1 MNTSVRVQS
10 AIIESTIEYLNTAYL
25 TKYDDFNDARTAFVR
40 DVVSGP
46 MFREP
51 LFEVQDR
58 YPDSGQNLD
67 AFLASSGV
75 LPGLRSAKEREL
87 IARLF
92 SAIAPGELYQHQV
105 NALSSALLEDRNVV
119 VTTGTGSG
127 KTLAFLLPTLLAI
140 FREALGEK
148 DRPRWTLA
156 GQRTE
161 ERWWRRTPLQFMP
174 RRSAHAR
181 LPGIRAMLMYPL
193 NALVQDQVEN
203 LRKVLDSAQA
213 DETYKELFNGERI
226 FVGQYNGATPGKG
239 LPDNPHKLQECAR
252 QLDLIHREFAD
263 VDDAHRH
270 RLPRPFGSELLTRWD
285 MQQSP
290 PDILITNYSMLAV
303 MLVRDNERMMLEA
316 TKRWLES
323 DKRNRFTL
331 VIDEL
336 HSYRGTA
343 GTEISY
349 ILKTF
354 LGRIGLSPVHPQLR
368 ILATSASLEDASA
381 PGAAD
386 PRFLSDFFGTPRG
399 GTHFTLISGP
409 KVVPRLGAALTVRPL
424 ASILSDY
431 AARAGEPGALAEIAS
446 KVRGRA
452 GVPAGSQSLGE
463 LLNDI
468 GVEDALKELATGKK
482 AKLNEPG
489 LGMPPLTMGDIADG
503 LFDGNLDAARGLLD
517 LVTSESPELDGFR
530 GKLRMHIFVKN
541 LTGIVRSMYSEEGI
555 LGPPLLYEK
564 GRSICAAKGVTTLE
578 CCYCQEC
585 GELYYR
591 GYKREIDVRNA
602 KITLL
607 NAELPSG
614 KEKDEI
620 VQVLLYL
627 GLEPFPAPWREVRF
641 DGRSGEYT
649 TNLVKPG
656 LLRAWLR
663 EDPLDRFP
671 DECPSC
677 EAKWT
682 QRPDRVTSPIRTMG
696 TGYHKLNQV
705 IIEQLVGSM
714 YDASSRSSPPKL
726 VVFSDSRRDASQI
739 AAELEQNHYKDAVR
753 ALTETFLKSPGGD
766 KAELKDFIDKAS
778 KMKAFEISRHPFY
791 ELSKDDALRIWSLAH
806 GDLTKEENP
815 VEWALAQ
822 RLIRQGEVRTIHF
835 DSVVSFV
842 ERQLVDRAIN
852 PAGLYEPRVPDCP
865 PWPELYEEHDDKD
878 LAIKERYQQLRRSY
892 RDRLQREVRMV
903 VTDAMGRDFE
913 SLGYGWL
920 TFDRNSA
927 AAPKSE
933 DESRL
938 VDSLLRHLAFHY
950 TTRSDTAQGRE
961 TGKLVAFYCK
971 WLRENFSRFAGL
983 NDLDL
988 STQVRDL
995 LRPLGVI
1002 DDLFRLRHANLFIH
1016 KPEAAFWKCSLCG
1029 SVHLFHVNLRCRR
1042 IKYRTVCKGQLVAHP
1057 IEELAARPNYYG
1069 SFSRAGHHNRPLR
1082 TEELIGQT
1090 DKTDQRERQLAF
1102 QGVFVGGLLEHYQKD
1117 RKRLTKYFSID
1128 LLSVTTT
1135 MEAGVD
1141 IGGLKAVYLANM
1153 PPRRFNYQQRVG
1165 RAGRRNDRLSL
1176 AVTFCKGQS
1185 HDEYYFR
1192 NSMLMVSERTPNPK
1206 LDLDVDKILLRVL
1219 LKNSFYRAFQTS
1231 ESVKGR
1237 YNQVKINGGRT
1248 SGAFGS
1254 LGELGAHSDL
1264 LLDAIEAQRAD
1275 VLRTASLLAPERSSA
1290 DHARL
1295 YEVMLQQIRDEI
1307 VPNIGALITKYS
1319 PDHSLSEV
1327 LALEGFFPLFGL
1339 PIRNTS
1345 LIHEDP
1351 NGPPNSHKFPLEH
1364 GKIDRSLDIAIS
1376 EFAPDSE
1383 LTKDKRVIRSVGVA
1397 WPEARTSR
1405 GKTWINSSDP
1415 KLPKLEVVCR
1425 QCHTISFEDSDV
1437 CDRCGAA
1444 GDRLAK
1450 LVSWSP
1456 AAFVADFHGVR
1467 QYDGHINKDPKLV
1480 LSFPIGL
1487 EHSNREAAGG
1497 NYLVSSYSGTLVR
1510 TNTNNFSGY
1519 TFRKINS
1526 TTMRGFYLAEPL
1538 STPVRTNAWLEP
1550 SVMGEQHSNVALTT
1564 ERKTDILLIQAK
1576 AWPRSF
1582 DHTGSPSRYKVRAA
1596 WASVAELLGKA
1607 IVYREDIEPTEISV
1621 GTRFEPK
1628 EDADTGERRDLWG
1641 VFIADNLDNGAGYS
1655 SNYSTSAS
1663 FDELLAYVASR
1674 LGSDMCG
1681 ERHRS
1686 VCFSSCYDCLRN
1698 YGNRF
1703 SHADL
1708 DWRLGLDLIRLLR
1721 GDVPSMSLREPH
1733 WRDVVGDRFVS
1744 RLREFGNL
1752 HDLKL
1757 DVVGDHVLAKSESKQ
1772 LGIVPL
1778 HPLVNHNV
1786 ITVAQLAD
1794 ELTERA
1800 GVRVVFCCPY
1810 ELERQPVSE
1819 IQRLSAARRNLGK
1832 SV

>member
-1 MNTSVRVQS
+1 MSTAVRVHS
-10 AIIESTIEYLNTAYL
+10 KIIESTVEYLNTAYL
-25 TKYDDFNDARTAFVR
+25 TKYDDFNDARTALVR
-40 DVVSGP
+40 DLRAGP

-51 LFEVQDR
+51 LFEVQER
-58 YPDSGQNLD
+58 YPYSGQDLE
-67 AFLASSGV
+67 AFLASSDA
-75 LPGLRSAKEREL
+75 LPGLRSPTERQL
-87 IARLF
+87 VARLF
-92 SAIAPGELYQHQV
+92 NAIAPSELYQHQV
-105 NALSSALLEDRNVV
+105 NALSASLVEGRNVV
-119 VTTGTGSG
+119 ITTGTGSG
-127 KTLAFLLPTLLAI
+127 KTLAFLLPTLLTI
-140 FREALGEK
+140 FREALG
-148 DRPRWTLA
+148 DNNRPRWTLA
-156 GQRTE
+156 GSRTE
-161 ERWWRRTPLQFMP
+161 EPWWRRTPLQFVP

-213 DETYKELFNGERI
+213 DVTYKELFNGERI
-226 FVGQYNGATPGKG
+226 FVGQYHGATPGRG
-239 LPDNPHKLQECAR
+239 SPDNTLKLQECAR
-252 QLDLIHREFAD
+252 KLEVIHSEFTD

-285 MQQSP
+285 MQLSP

-303 MLVRDNERMMLEA
+303 MLVRENESTMFEA
-316 TKRWLES
+316 TKRWVES

-354 LGRIGLSPVHPQLR
+354 LSRIGLSPVHPQLR

-381 PGAAD
+381 SGTAD
-386 PRFLSDFFGTPRG
+386 PKFLSDFFGTPRDG
-399 GTHFTLISGP
+399 GHFKIISGP
-409 KVVPRLGAALTVRPL
+409 KVVARTGAALSVRPL
-424 ASILSDY
+424 APILSNY
-431 AARAGEPGALAEIAS
+431 ATCAGTPGALDDTTSKMRARIGAS
-446 KVRGRA
+446 AKSKR
-452 GVPAGSQSLGE
+452 LGE

-468 GVEDALKELATGKK
+468 GIEDALRELATLKQ
-482 AKLNEPG
+482 AKLKDPAFG
-489 LGMPPLTMGDIADG
+489 TPPLTVGEIADG
-503 LFDGNLDAARGLLD
+503 LFDGNVESARGLLD
-517 LVTSESPELDGFR
+517 LVTSESPELDAFT
-530 GKLRMHIFVKN
+530 GKLRMHVFVKN
-541 LTGIVRSMYSEEGI
+541 LTGIVRSMYADGGS
-555 LGPPLLYEK
+555 LGPPILYEK
-564 GRSICAAKGVTTLE
+564 GMSICSLKGAVTLE

-585 GELYYR
+585 GEIYYR
-591 GYKREIDVRNA
+591 GYRREIELRNA
-602 KITLL
+602 KITLV
-607 NAELPSG
+607 NGELPSG
-614 KEKDEI
+614 KDEDEI
-620 VQVLLYL
+620 LQVLLYL
-627 GLEPFPAPWREVRF
+627 GSDQFPAPWREVRF

-649 TNLVKPG
+649 TNLAKSE
-656 LLRAWLR
+656 LLKAWAR

-714 YDASSRSSPPKL
+714 YDAGSRSEPPKL

-766 KAELKDFIDKAS
+766 KAELKDFIERAG
-778 KMKAFEISRHPFY
+778 KMKAFELSRHPFY
-791 ELSKDDALRIWSLAH
+791 QLSKDDALRIWSLVH

-815 VEWALAQ
+815 VEWHQAQ
-822 RLIRQGEVRTIHF
+822 RLIRQGNVRAIHF

-842 ERQLVDRAIN
+842 ERQLASRAIN
-852 PAGLYEPRVPDCP
+852 PAGLYEPNIPGCP
-865 PWPELYEEHDDKD
+865 PWPELYEQHDDTD
-878 LAIKERYQQLRRSY
+878 FAIKERYEQFRRSF

-920 TFDRNSA
+920 TFDRNSS

-933 DESRL
+933 EDSRL
-938 VDSLLRHLAFHY
+938 IDSILRHLAFHY
-950 TTRSDTAQGRE
+950 TTRSDTAQGRDR
-961 TGKLVAFYCK
+961 LVAFYCK
-971 WLRENFSRFAGL
+971 WLRDNFSRFVGL
-983 NDLDL
+983 SDPDL
-988 STQVRDL
+988 SAQVRDL

-1002 DDLFRLRHANLFIH
+1002 DDQFRRRHGNLFIH
-1016 KPEAAFWKCSLCG
+1016 KPGNEFWECNLCG
-1029 SVHLFHVNLRCRR
+1029 AVHLFQVNLRCRR
-1042 IKYRTVCKGQLVAHP
+1042 IKYRTICKGRLVGRP
-1057 IEELAARPNYYG
+1057 IEELFARPNYYA

-1102 QGVFVGGLLEHYQKD
+1102 QGVFVGGLLAHCRED
-1117 RKRLTKYFSID
+1117 RERLKKYFSID
-1128 LLSVTTT
+1128 LLCVTTT

-1165 RAGRRNDRLSL
+1165 RAGRRNDRLAIAL
-1176 AVTFCKGQS
+1176 TFCKGQS

-1192 NSMLMVSERTPNPK
+1192 NSLLMVAERTPNPK

-1219 LKNSFYRAFQTS
+1219 LKSAFYRAFQTS
-1231 ESVKGR
+1231 DSVR
-1237 YNQVKINGGRT
+1237 ANYNQSQLNGGRT

-1254 LGELGAHSDL
+1254 IGEFGTHHL
-1264 LLDAIEAQRAD
+1264 LLLGAIEAQRAD
-1275 VLRTASLLAPERSSA
+1275 VIRTASLIAPERPSEEHS
-1290 DHARL
+1290 RV
-1295 YEVMLQQIRDEI
+1295 YETMCLQIREEI
-1307 VPNIGALITKYS
+1307 VPATGALITKYGREY
-1319 PDHSLSEV
+1319 SLSEI

-1339 PIRNTS
+1339 PIRNAS
-1345 LIHEDP
+1345 LIHQDP
-1351 NGPPNSHKFPLEH
+1351 NNPPNSRRFPLEH

-1383 LTKDKRVIRSVGVA
+1383 LTKDKRVIRCVGVA
-1397 WPEARTSR
+1397 WPERRISR
-1405 GKTWINSSDP
+1405 GETWINSSEP

-1425 QCHTISFEDSDV
+1425 QCHTISFVDADL

-1450 LVSWSP
+1450 LTSWSP
-1456 AAFVADFHGVR
+1456 SAFIADFRGER

-1487 EHSNREAAGG
+1487 EHSNREASGG
-1497 NYLVSSYSGTLVR
+1497 NYLVSSYAGTLVR
-1510 TNTNNFSGY
+1510 TNTNNFAGY

-1526 TTMRGFYLAEPL
+1526 NPMRGFYLAEPL
-1538 STPVRTNAWLEP
+1538 STPVKTDRWLDP
-1550 SVMGEQHSNVALTT
+1550 AISGEQHSNVALTT
-1564 ERKTDILLIQAK
+1564 ERKTDILLIRANV
-1576 AWPRSF
+1576 WPQSF
-1582 DHTGSPSRYKVRAA
+1582 DHTNVTSRYKVRAA
-1596 WASVAELLGKA
+1596 WASVAELLGRA

-1621 GTRFEPK
+1621 GIRFEPQ
-1628 EDADTGERRDLWG
+1628 EATDTGERRDLWG

-1655 SNYSTSAS
+1655 SNYATCAS
-1663 FDELLAYVASR
+1663 FDELLAYVESR
-1674 LGSDMCG
+1674 LGVDLCE
-1681 ERHRS
+1681 ERHRR
-1686 VCFSSCYDCLRN
+1686 VCFSSCYECLRH

-1708 DWRLGLDLIRLLR
+1708 DWRLGLDLIRLLQ
-1721 GDVPSMSLREPH
+1721 GTVPSMSLGEPH
-1733 WRDVVGDRFVS
+1733 WAEVIGDRFVS
-1744 RLREFGNL
+1744 RLREFSNIR
-1752 HDLKL
+1752 DLKL
-1757 DVVGDHVLAKSESKQ
+1757 DAVGDFLLAKSEAKQ
-1772 LGIVPL
+1772 FGIVPL
-1778 HPLVNHNV
+1778 HPLVNHSV
-1786 ITVAQLAD
+1786 VSIAQLAD

-1800 GVRVVFCCPY
+1800 GVPVVFCCPY

-1819 IQRLSAARRNLGK
+1819 IQRLSMARRNREK
-1832 SV
+1832 SA